1 MLTEEEQEKERICSY
16 FSATLRRAT
25 SLIQL
30 TIQKI
35 GSDPSLHHVTTI
47 LDARSGLRGAYEDM
61 EDKVDEFINV
71 DVVLI
76 ESPHFYI
83 ELIALAR
90 TTGDSVD
97 KALSMLTDYLNN
109 ICDVNDIFQD
119 FMMTCLE
126 LSSQITNLVGKT
138 RDLTNNEVKDL
149 LDMEKRST

>member
-1 MLTEEEQEKERICSY
+1 M
-16 FSATLRRAT
+16 
-25 SLIQL
+25 
-30 TIQKI
+30 
-35 GSDPSLHHVTTI
+35 
-47 LDARSGLRGAYEDM
+47 
-61 EDKVDEFINV
+61 DEFINV